1 MAGSAL
7 FMIITNVSELPLPP
21 AAYFLSLNRK
31 YAKNQ
36 PKAAAFGN
44 RGAHVSEAVCLWS
57 ALRTVFYSLGLSPP
71 GFAENVRLR
80 WRLGPDRSRV
90 L

>member
-1 MAGSAL
+1 
-7 FMIITNVSELPLPP
+7 LPP

-44 RGAHVSEAVCLWS
+44 QGAHVSFMFYLWS
-57 ALRTVFYSLGLSPP
+57 ALTIVYYSLGLSPP
-71 GFAENVRLR
+71 GFAENVLLLTLFGPNRSGLR
-80 WRLGPDRSRV
+80 
-90 L
+90 

>member
-1 MAGSAL
+1 
-7 FMIITNVSELPLPP
+7 LPP

-44 RGAHVSEAVCLWS
+44 QGAHVSFIVRLWN
-57 ALRTVFYSLGLSPP
+57 ALSVVSYSLGLSPP
-71 GFAENVRLR
+71 GFAEIVQL
-80 WRLGPDRSRV
+80 
-90 L
+90 